1 MSLATN
7 HRDDPTDVQQIW
19 CVGIKPDGEP
29 CGARAMHGSDFCYWH
44 DPAMEEERVSGL
56 VHYPRTG
63 TPILSE
69 AVPLESLEDL
79 QALLRR
85 VAIQVVTGQRV
96 ETRRVTAL
104 NGLAAQL
111 TRVIKIR
118 ELQSKLADAE
128 AEVEQLRQRCADYEH
143 MLEEAL
149 ELRHVPPG
157 TTEGAR
163 AEAVSGSG
171 EEDLKTET

>member
-7 HRDDPTDVQQIW
+7 HRDDPTGVQQIW
-19 CVGIKPDGEP
+19 CVGTKPDGEP
-29 CGARAMHGSDFCYWH
+29 CGARAMRGSDFCYWH
-44 DPAMEEERVSGL
+44 DPAMEEERVNGL

-69 AVPLESLEDL
+69 AVPLESLADL
-79 QALLRR
+79 EALLRR

-104 NGLAAQL
+104 NGLASQL
-111 TRVIKIR
+111 TKVIKIR
-118 ELQSKLADAE
+118 ELQSQLKDAE
-128 AEVEQLRQRCADYEH
+128 AEAEQLRQRCVDYEH

-149 ELRHVPPG
+149 GLQRVPSD
-157 TTEGAR
+157 TTDGRQEKSVP
-163 AEAVSGSG
+163 VSRDN
-171 EEDLKTET
+171 DLKAET